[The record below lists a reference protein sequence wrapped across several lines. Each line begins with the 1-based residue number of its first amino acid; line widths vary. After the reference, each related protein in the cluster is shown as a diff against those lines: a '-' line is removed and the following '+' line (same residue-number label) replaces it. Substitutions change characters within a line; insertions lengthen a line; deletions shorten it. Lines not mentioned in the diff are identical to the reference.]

1 MPATFDECFQTFPAL
16 HPPQDFQAFWKQ
28 GLDALKR
35 IPVEPRQKM
44 LLKRSVVREQTTD
57 VHYKSVGGYE
67 IGAEL
72 MVPRKRG
79 RLPCVITFHDYLEN
93 PSLDPDRLIGDSGM
107 AHLRVRLRAH
117 ETHSAPSVPGQPPL
131 LPAHVKAA
139 GLEPLEKSY
148 LYLCFLDAVRAVDY
162 VRLQESI
169 DPNRIGVIGR
179 GFGASLAV
187 FAAGL
192 YHDRVHAVA
201 LERPG
206 FVHISKYLAESTAPL
221 AFELREITGTSQPAR
236 GAPRSRKG
244 GKAKKNLEY
253 LDCLNLAGLLKQ
265 PFFVTTG
272 LADTKNP
279 PAPGFALFNHL
290 QTDKTMDLCP
300 DEEKDP
306 AGLDQRRKSIEFM
319 ASVLQ
324 P

>member
-16 HPPQDFQAFWKQ
+16 RPPQDFQTFWKL
-28 GLDALKR
+28 GLDTLKR

-44 LLKRSVVREQTTD
+44 LLKRSLVREQTTD
-57 VHYKSVGGYE
+57 VHYKSIGGYE

-79 RLPCVITFHDYLEN
+79 RMPAVITFHDYLDA
-93 PSLDPDRLIGDSGM
+93 PALDPDRLLGDSGI
-107 AHLRVRLRAH
+107 AHLRVRLRGH
-117 ETHSAPSVPGQPPL
+117 GTSQPGELP
-131 LPAHVKAA
+131 PAHLRAL
-139 GLEPLEKSY
+139 GLDPVEKSY
-148 LYLCFLDAVRAVDY
+148 LYLSFLDAVRAVDY

-169 DPNRIGVIGR
+169 DPHRIGVIGR

-192 YHDRVHAVA
+192 YPDKVHAVA

-206 FVHISKYLAESTAPL
+206 LVYLAKYLAESTAAL
-221 AFELREITGTSQPAR
+221 AFELREMTAPTAPGK
-236 GAPRSRKG
+236 PRSR
-244 GKAKKNLEY
+244 AKIKKSLEY
-253 LDCLNLAGLLKQ
+253 LDCLNLAGVLKQ

-272 LADTKNP
+272 LADEKNP

-306 AGLDQRRKSIEFM
+306 QGLDQRRKSIEFM
-319 ASVLQ
+319 VSVLK

>member
-1 MPATFDECFQTFPAL
+1 MPATFDECFATFPAL
-16 HPPQDFQAFWKQ
+16 HPPQDFQSFWKL

-44 LLKRSVVREQTTD
+44 LLKRSLVREQTTD
-57 VHYKSVGGYE
+57 VHYKSIGGYE

-79 RLPCVITFHDYLEN
+79 RMPAVITFHDYQDAPALE
-93 PSLDPDRLIGDSGM
+93 PDRLLGDSGI
-107 AHLRVRLRAH
+107 AHLRVRLRGH
-117 ETHSAPSVPGQPPL
+117 KAPVLGEAP
-131 LPAHVKAA
+131 PAHLSAS
-139 GLEPLEKSY
+139 GLDPVEKSY

-169 DPNRIGVIGR
+169 DPNRIGLIGR

-192 YHDRVHAVA
+192 YPDKVHAVA

-206 FVHISKYLAESTAPL
+206 LVYFAKYLAESTAAL
-221 AFELREITGTSQPAR
+221 AFELRELTGQAA
-236 GAPRSRKG
+236 GKPRSRG
-244 GKAKKNLEY
+244 RVKKNLEY
-253 LDCLNLAGLLKQ
+253 LDCLNLAGVLKQ

-272 LADTKNP
+272 LADLKNP
-279 PAPGFALFNHL
+279 PAPGFALFNRL

-306 AGLDQRRKSIEFM
+306 LGLDQRRKSIEFM
-319 ASVLQ
+319 VSTLHPA
-324 P
+324 

>member
-16 HPPQDFQAFWKQ
+16 HTPQDFQTFWKL

-44 LLKRSVVREQTTD
+44 VLKRSLVREQTTD
-57 VHYKSVGGYE
+57 VHYKSIGGYE

-79 RLPCVITFHDYLEN
+79 RVPVVITFHDYLEG
-93 PSLDPDRLIGDSGM
+93 PALEPDRHLGDSGI
-107 AHLRVRLRAH
+107 AHLRVRLRSH
-117 ETHSAPSVPGQPPL
+117 DSLPVPGQP
-131 LPAHVKAA
+131 LPAYVRDT
-139 GLEPLEKSY
+139 GLDPLEKSY

-169 DPNRIGVIGR
+169 DQGRVGIIGR

-192 YHDRVHAVA
+192 YHDKVHAVS

-206 FVHISKYLAESTAPL
+206 LVHLSKYLSESTSPL
-221 AFELREITGTSQPAR
+221 ASELRELTGALPAR
-236 GAPRSRKG
+236 PGAAKPRGRT
-244 GKAKKNLEY
+244 KAKKNLEY
-253 LDCLNLAGLLKQ
+253 LDCLNLVEALKQ

-272 LADTKNP
+272 LADVKNP

-306 AGLDQRRKSIEFM
+306 AGLDQRRKSIDFM
-319 ASVLQ
+319 VSVLQ